1 VNAPRTRH
9 ARAAI
14 TIGLAA
20 LALAGCIAGPVGP
33 RGDPGPA
40 GETGPQGPPGPPG
53 DTPDGGPVPGVIP
66 LEPAGLVGRVLDTA
80 GEVPI
85 GARVVLLAT
94 SSVAALTAT
103 RPDLTQPPAAA
114 SVAMNDEPIADLLD
128 AHGEI
133 ASATIDTDGVYRFSS
148 LPDEDVFVV
157 VAPAA
162 TDTLH
167 FPGGEASRAARTRAS
182 LVGQRLDLHVSTRPS
197 ATARYVGSVTCV
209 RCHGR
214 ERAYGTAHFAGISVP
229 GRRGYEQD
237 TTRWP
242 DFDAALARFETG
254 VTLRFYDCDAAA
266 SPPCRVSDVE
276 PAPPAV
282 VRFEA
287 TLARDTT
294 VRLGTL
300 GAYTVT
306 LRNRATGD
314 TLRYPVEL
322 TYGGALR
329 RQAFVVPVDRPGGV
343 ERHVLPFQFQHAGNA
358 AAADSRAWPWG
369 DIGSLEWFDLAS
381 GTLHEPTSAQ
391 SFDRACAGC
400 HFSGFELDGD
410 ASTGFRARGL
420 VNIEGAYDYDGD
432 GRNEEI
438 DVGCESCHG
447 PGSEHVDAAGMG
459 IAIVMPGLLLAE
471 TADTLCGR
479 CHSRASGDS
488 APLDADGHM
497 PPPGIRRADLLAHF
511 FRQAEHAPGD
521 AWASGDPRRAEL
533 EYSEHVLSTM
543 ARNGRQLV
551 SCADCHDAHGTAN
564 PFDLVRAQ
572 GDNSLCVGCH
582 SAAEYVTPR
591 THLARVGDRHD
602 GLEDADIVCTACHM
616 PPTAVG
622 GALVPGLLDRSPAT
636 DPPHQYWMG
645 DLANHRYTVSGF
657 DVASEQPASVTQACA
672 LCHALTL
679 PR

>member
-1 VNAPRTRH
+1 M
-9 ARAAI
+9 
-14 TIGLAA
+14 
-20 LALAGCIAGPVGP
+20 
-33 RGDPGPA
+33 PA
-40 GETGPQGPPGPPG
+40 
-53 DTPDGGPVPGVIP
+53 DGGPPPGTIP
-66 LEPAGLVGRVLDTA
+66 LEPMGLVGRVLDTA

-85 GARVVLLAT
+85 GARVVLLAS
-94 SSVAALTAT
+94 SSVAALTAS
-103 RPDLTQPPAAA
+103 RPDLTLPPAEA
-114 SVAMNDEPIADLLD
+114 SVASNDEPIADLID
-128 AHGEI
+128 AHGEL
-133 ASATIDTDGVYRFSS
+133 ASAAIDTDGIYRFTT

-157 VAPAA
+157 VVPLA

-167 FPGGEASRAARTRAS
+167 FPGGEASRAARSRSA
-182 LVGQRLDLHVSTRPS
+182 LVGQRLDLHVSTRPGDG
-197 ATARYVGSVTCV
+197 ARYVGSVTCV

-242 DFDAALARFETG
+242 EFDAALARFESG
-254 VTLRFYDCDAAA
+254 VTLRFYDCDATA
-266 SPPCRVSDVE
+266 SPPCRVSESE

-287 TLARDTT
+287 TLARDPA
-294 VRLGTL
+294 VHLGTL

-306 LRNRATGD
+306 LRSRTTSE
-314 TLRYPVEL
+314 TLTYPVEL

-329 RQAFVVPVDRPGGV
+329 RQTFLVPVARPGGV

-358 AAADSRAWPWG
+358 SAADSHAWPWA
-369 DIGSLEWFDLAS
+369 DVGSLSWIDLGS
-381 GTLHEPTSAQ
+381 GALHAPAPTD

-400 HFSGFELDGD
+400 HFTGFELAGD
-410 ASTGFRARGL
+410 ATSGYRAHGTI
-420 VNIEGAYDYDGD
+420 NIEGAYDYDGD
-432 GRNEEI
+432 GRHEEI

-459 IAIVMPGLLLAE
+459 IAIVMPTLLLAE

-479 CHSRASGDS
+479 CHSRASGSS

-497 PPPGIRRADLLAHF
+497 PPPGIRRADLLARYFH
-511 FRQAEHAPGD
+511 QPEHAPGD
-521 AWASGDPRRAEL
+521 AWPSGDPRRAEL

-551 SCADCHDAHGTAN
+551 SCADCHDAHGTTN
-564 PFDLVRAQ
+564 PFDLVRGQ
-572 GDNSLCVGCH
+572 RDNSLCVGCH
-582 SAAEYVTPR
+582 STDEYVTPR

-602 GLEDADIVCTACHM
+602 GLEDDDIVCTSCHM

-622 GALVPGLLDRSPAT
+622 GALVPGLLDHSPAT
-636 DPPHQYWMG
+636 DPPRQYWMG
-645 DLANHRYTVSGF
+645 DLASHRYTVSGF
-657 DVASEQPASVTQACA
+657 AVAAEQPASVTQACG
-672 LCHALTL
+672 LCHALRL
-679 PR
+679 P